1 MSEQRVRALF
11 DGVADRYDKSNPD
24 WPPQK
29 LIDRIIVL
37 AGPAPADTVLDIE
50 AGTGRLA
57 LTIAPMV
64 GHVVGIDISEEMLS
78 RAKTKAAQLAP
89 LNVEFRRG
97 SFTAPG
103 LSDTF
108 SLIVSS
114 LAFEWVPDSEKRTAL
129 DVAWRLLRPSGR
141 LVLGER
147 MLFVD
152 PRADPGRADAVLSEF
167 LSKAG
172 PQPFPASS
180 LPTSLTPQQLAAAK
194 AFGAEHQEFRMDPAR
209 LRALIEACEFAVEA
223 IESVTPLLGVIAARK
238 SVSIG
243 RR

>member
-1 MSEQRVRALF
+1 MSERRIGALF
-11 DGVADRYDKSNPD
+11 DAVADRYENSNPD

-29 LIDRIIVL
+29 LIDRMIVL
-37 AGPAPADTVLDIE
+37 AGPAPTDTVLDIG

-57 LTIAPMV
+57 LAIAPMV
-64 GHVVGIDISEEMLS
+64 GRVVGIDISEKMLS
-78 RAKTKAAQLAP
+78 RAKTKAAQLAL

-114 LAFEWVPDSEKRTAL
+114 LAFEWLPDSEKRTAL
-129 DVAWRLLRPSGR
+129 DVAWRLLAPSGR

-147 MLFVD
+147 MLFFD
-152 PRADPGRADAVLSEF
+152 PRADPDRVDAVLTEF
-167 LSKAG
+167 LFKAA
-172 PQPFPASS
+172 PQPTSASS

-194 AFGAEHQEFRMDPAR
+194 VFGEEHQEFRMDPAR
-209 LRALIEACEFAVEA
+209 LRALIDECGFTVEA
-223 IESVTPLLGVIAARK
+223 VESVTPLLGVIAARK
-238 SVSIG
+238 SASIG